1 MSKIYDK
8 APQQVHDKVLDLI
21 EKYHP
26 ELKELCVNIDLL
38 MVSTDSET
46 APALTHG
53 GYKAAAVVRRTNS
66 KERAHGRGDAEIVI
80 DRDNYDGLDDAE
92 ALSLLDHELYHLMPI
107 LDKKTGAYK
116 RDEHGRPKLALRK
129 HDRQFGWFDVIAS
142 RHGKASY
149 EVKQAEW
156 IKDEAGQV
164 YFGFISGIKK
174 AA

>member
-8 APQQVHDKVLDLI
+8 APQQVHDKVADLI
-21 EKYHP
+21 AKYHP
-26 ELKELCVNIDLL
+26 ELKELAVTVDLL

-53 GYKAAAVVRRTNS
+53 GYKAQAVVRRTNS
-66 KERAHGRGDAEIVI
+66 KERAHGRADAEIVI

-92 ALSLLDHELYHLMPI
+92 ANALLDHELYHLFPI

-116 RDEHGRPKLALRK
+116 RDEHGRPKLQIRK
-129 HDRQFGWFDVIAS
+129 HDRQFGWFDAIAS
-142 RHGKASY
+142 RHGKKSL
-149 EVKQAEW
+149 EVQQANW
-156 IKDEAGQV
+156 IRDEAGQV
-164 YFGFISGIKK
+164 YFGFITGIKE